1 MGTVAAV
8 TVVRGADLANAGKG
22 GPGGDGDKGSGNG
35 IWSLTNHVEV
45 VVMFW

>member
-8 TVVRGADLANAGKG
+8 TVVRGAGLANEGEG
-22 GPGGDGDKGSGNG
+22 GAGGDGDKGGGNG

-45 VVMFW
+45 VMMFW